1 MGKEV
6 RYMTNMAKLKS
17 FPLVKTFSSKDGKS
31 KKTIILKLIVSLLYI
46 VIVFGISYATS
57 GKKDASLQPV
67 IDFVE
72 LAKASVVW
80 LVNGLIIIQGLF
92 QIYEAQGN
100 VSDGV
105 MAILEMAIK
114 YTLFQGILNAVQ
126 DFFGSGTMF

>member
-1 MGKEV
+1 
-6 RYMTNMAKLKS
+6 MTKLKS
-17 FPLVKTFSSKDGKS
+17 FPLVKAFSSKGGKS
-31 KKTIILKLIVSLLYI
+31 KKTNKTIILKLFTSLLYI

-80 LVNGLIIIQGLF
+80 LVNGLIVIQGLF

-100 VSDGV
+100 VSDAV

>member
-1 MGKEV
+1 
-6 RYMTNMAKLKS
+6 MTKLKS
-17 FPLVKTFSSKDGKS
+17 FPLVKAFPSKGGKS
-31 KKTIILKLIVSLLYI
+31 KKTIILKKKTIILKLIASLLYI

-92 QIYEAQGN
+92 QLYEAQGN
-100 VSDGV
+100 VSDAV
-105 MAILEMAIK
+105 MAVLEMAIK
-114 YTLFQGILNAVQ
+114 YTLFKGILNAVQ

>member
-1 MGKEV
+1 MI
-6 RYMTNMAKLKS
+6 KLKS
-17 FPLVKTFSSKDGKS
+17 FPLVKAFSSKSGKS
-31 KKTIILKLIVSLLYI
+31 KKTIILKLFTSLLYI

>member
-1 MGKEV
+1 MI
-6 RYMTNMAKLKS
+6 KLKS
-17 FPLVKTFSSKDGKS
+17 FPLVKAFSSKGGKS

-72 LAKASVVW
+72 LAKVSVVW

-105 MAILEMAIK
+105 LAILEMAIK

>member
-1 MGKEV
+1 
-6 RYMTNMAKLKS
+6 MTKLKS
-17 FPLVKTFSSKDGKS
+17 FPSVKAFLPKGRKS
-31 KKTIILKLIVSLLYI
+31 KKTIILKLGISLLYI

-92 QIYEAQGN
+92 QLYEAQGN
-100 VSDGV
+100 VSDAV
-105 MAILEMAIK
+105 MAILEVAIK

>member
-1 MGKEV
+1 
-6 RYMTNMAKLKS
+6 MTKLKS
-17 FPLVKTFSSKDGKS
+17 FPLVKAFLPKGRKS
-31 KKTIILKLIVSLLYI
+31 KKTIILKLIISLLYI

-72 LAKASVVW
+72 LAKASVIW

-92 QIYEAQGN
+92 QIYEAQDN
-100 VSDGV
+100 VSDAV
-105 MAILEMAIK
+105 MAVLEMAIK
-114 YTLFQGILNAVQ
+114 YTLFKGILNAVQ

>member
-1 MGKEV
+1 
-6 RYMTNMAKLKS
+6 MTKLKS
-17 FPLVKTFSSKDGKS
+17 FPSVKAFLPKGRKS
-31 KKTIILKLIVSLLYI
+31 KKTIILKLGISLLYI

-67 IDFVE
+67 IEFVE

-92 QIYEAQGN
+92 QLYEAQGN
-100 VSDGV
+100 VSDAV
-105 MAILEMAIK
+105 MAILEVAIK

>member
-1 MGKEV
+1 
-6 RYMTNMAKLKS
+6 MTKLKS
-17 FPLVKTFSSKDGKS
+17 FPLVKAFSSKGGKS
-31 KKTIILKLIVSLLYI
+31 KKTIILKLIASLLYI

-92 QIYEAQGN
+92 QLYEAQGN
-100 VSDGV
+100 VSDAV
-105 MAILEMAIK
+105 MAVLEMAIK
-114 YTLFQGILNAVQ
+114 YTLFKGILNAVQ

>member
-1 MGKEV
+1 
-6 RYMTNMAKLKS
+6 MTKLKS
-17 FPLVKTFSSKDGKS
+17 FPLVKAFSSKGRKS
-31 KKTIILKLIVSLLYI
+31 KKTIILKLIISLLYI

>member
-1 MGKEV
+1 
-6 RYMTNMAKLKS
+6 MTKLKS
-17 FPLVKTFSSKDGKS
+17 FPLVKTFSPKGGKS

-72 LAKASVVW
+72 LAKASVIW

-100 VSDGV
+100 VSDAV
-105 MAILEMAIK
+105 MAVLEMAIK
-114 YTLFQGILNAVQ
+114 YTLFKGILNAVQ

>member
-1 MGKEV
+1 M
-6 RYMTNMAKLKS
+6 
-17 FPLVKTFSSKDGKS
+17 
-31 KKTIILKLIVSLLYI
+31 
-46 VIVFGISYATS
+46 
-57 GKKDASLQPV
+57 
-67 IDFVE
+67 E

>member
-1 MGKEV
+1 
-6 RYMTNMAKLKS
+6 MTKLKS
-17 FPLVKTFSSKDGKS
+17 FPSVKAFLPKGKKS
-31 KKTIILKLIVSLLYI
+31 KKTIILKLGISLLYI

>member
-1 MGKEV
+1 
-6 RYMTNMAKLKS
+6 MTKLKS
-17 FPLVKTFSSKDGKS
+17 FPLVKAFPSKGGKS
-31 KKTIILKLIVSLLYI
+31 KKTIILKLIASLLYI

-100 VSDGV
+100 VSDAV
-105 MAILEMAIK
+105 MAVLEMAIK
-114 YTLFQGILNAVQ
+114 YTLFKGILNAVQ

>member
-1 MGKEV
+1 
-6 RYMTNMAKLKS
+6 MTKLKS
-17 FPLVKTFSSKDGKS
+17 FPLVKTFSSKGGKS
-31 KKTIILKLIVSLLYI
+31 KKTIILKLFTSLLYI

>member
-1 MGKEV
+1 
-6 RYMTNMAKLKS
+6 MTKLKS
-17 FPLVKTFSSKDGKS
+17 FPSVKAFSPKGGKS
-31 KKTIILKLIVSLLYI
+31 KKTIILKLFTSLLYI
-46 VIVFGISYATS
+46 VIVFGIGYATS

>member
-1 MGKEV
+1 
-6 RYMTNMAKLKS
+6 MTKLKS
-17 FPLVKTFSSKDGKS
+17 FPSVKVFLPKGGKS
-31 KKTIILKLIVSLLYI
+31 KKTIILKLFTSLLYI

-92 QIYEAQGN
+92 QLYEAQGN
-100 VSDGV
+100 VSDAV
-105 MAILEMAIK
+105 MAILEVAIK

>member
-1 MGKEV
+1 
-6 RYMTNMAKLKS
+6 MTKLKS
-17 FPLVKTFSSKDGKS
+17 FPSVKAFLPKGKKS
-31 KKTIILKLIVSLLYI
+31 KKTIILKLGISLLYI

-57 GKKDASLQPV
+57 GKKDASLQAV

-92 QIYEAQGN
+92 QLYEAQGN
-100 VSDGV
+100 VSDAV
-105 MAILEMAIK
+105 MAILEVAIK

>member
-1 MGKEV
+1 
-6 RYMTNMAKLKS
+6 MTKLKS
-17 FPLVKTFSSKDGKS
+17 FPLVKAFPSKGGKS
-31 KKTIILKLIVSLLYI
+31 KKTIILKLIASLLYI

-80 LVNGLIIIQGLF
+80 LVNGVLIIQGLF

-100 VSDGV
+100 VSDAV
-105 MAILEMAIK
+105 MAVLEMAIK
-114 YTLFQGILNAVQ
+114 YTLFKGILNAVQ

>member
-1 MGKEV
+1 MI
-6 RYMTNMAKLKS
+6 KLKS
-17 FPLVKTFSSKDGKS
+17 FPLVKAFSSKGGKS

>member
-1 MGKEV
+1 
-6 RYMTNMAKLKS
+6 MTKLKS
-17 FPLVKTFSSKDGKS
+17 FPLVKAVLPKGGKS
-31 KKTIILKLIVSLLYI
+31 KKTIILKLIVSLSYI

-92 QIYEAQGN
+92 QLYEAQGN
-100 VSDGV
+100 VSDAV
-105 MAILEMAIK
+105 MAVLEMAIK
-114 YTLFQGILNAVQ
+114 YTLFKGILNAVQ

>member
-1 MGKEV
+1 
-6 RYMTNMAKLKS
+6 MTNMTKLKS

-31 KKTIILKLIVSLLYI
+31 KKTIILKLIASLLYI

-92 QIYEAQGN
+92 QLYEAQGN
-100 VSDGV
+100 VSDAV
-105 MAILEMAIK
+105 MAVLEMAIK
-114 YTLFQGILNAVQ
+114 YTLFKGILNAVQ

>member
-1 MGKEV
+1 
-6 RYMTNMAKLKS
+6 MTNMTKLKS

-92 QIYEAQGN
+92 QLYEAQGN
-100 VSDGV
+100 VSDAV
-105 MAILEMAIK
+105 MAVLEMAIK

>member
-1 MGKEV
+1 
-6 RYMTNMAKLKS
+6 MTKLKS
-17 FPLVKTFSSKDGKS
+17 FPLVKAFSSKGGKS
-31 KKTIILKLIVSLLYI
+31 KKTNKTIILKLFTSLLYI

-92 QIYEAQGN
+92 QLYEAQGN
-100 VSDGV
+100 VSDAV
-105 MAILEMAIK
+105 MAVLEMAIK

>member
-1 MGKEV
+1 
-6 RYMTNMAKLKS
+6 MTKLKS
-17 FPLVKTFSSKDGKS
+17 FPLVKAFLSKGGKS
-31 KKTIILKLIVSLLYI
+31 KKTIILKFIVSLLYI

-57 GKKDASLQPV
+57 TKKDASLQPV

-92 QIYEAQGN
+92 QLYEAQGN
-100 VSDGV
+100 VSDAV
-105 MAILEMAIK
+105 MAVLEMAIK
-114 YTLFQGILNAVQ
+114 YTLFKAILNAVQ

>member
-1 MGKEV
+1 
-6 RYMTNMAKLKS
+6 MTKLKS
-17 FPLVKTFSSKDGKS
+17 FPLVKAFLPKGRKS
-31 KKTIILKLIVSLLYI
+31 KKTIILKLGISLLYI

-72 LAKASVVW
+72 LAKASVIW

-92 QIYEAQGN
+92 QLYEAQGN
-100 VSDGV
+100 VSDAV
-105 MAILEMAIK
+105 MAILEVAIK

>member
-1 MGKEV
+1 
-6 RYMTNMAKLKS
+6 MTNMTKLKS

-80 LVNGLIIIQGLF
+80 LVNGVIIIQGLF
-92 QIYEAQGN
+92 QLYEAQGN
-100 VSDGV
+100 VSDAV
-105 MAILEMAIK
+105 MAVLEMAIK

>member
-1 MGKEV
+1 
-6 RYMTNMAKLKS
+6 MTKLKS
-17 FPLVKTFSSKDGKS
+17 FPLVKTFSSKSGKS
-31 KKTIILKLIVSLLYI
+31 KKTIILKLFTSLLYI

>member
-1 MGKEV
+1 
-6 RYMTNMAKLKS
+6 MTNMAKLKS

>member
-1 MGKEV
+1 
-6 RYMTNMAKLKS
+6 MTKLKS
-17 FPLVKTFSSKDGKS
+17 FPSVKAFLPKGKKS
-31 KKTIILKLIVSLLYI
+31 KKTIILKLGISLLYI

-92 QIYEAQGN
+92 QLYEAQGN
-100 VSDGV
+100 VSDAV
-105 MAILEMAIK
+105 MAILEVAIK

>member
-1 MGKEV
+1 
-6 RYMTNMAKLKS
+6 MTKLKS
-17 FPLVKTFSSKDGKS
+17 FPSVKAFSPKGGKS
-31 KKTIILKLIVSLLYI
+31 KKTIILKLLTSLLYI

-100 VSDGV
+100 VSDAV
-105 MAILEMAIK
+105 MAVLEMAIK
-114 YTLFQGILNAVQ
+114 YTLFKGILNAVQ

>member
-1 MGKEV
+1 
-6 RYMTNMAKLKS
+6 MTKLKS
-17 FPLVKTFSSKDGKS
+17 FPLVKAFPSKGGKS
-31 KKTIILKLIVSLLYI
+31 KKTIILKLIASLLYI

-92 QIYEAQGN
+92 QLYEAQGN
-100 VSDGV
+100 VSDAV
-105 MAILEMAIK
+105 MAVLEMAIK

>member
-1 MGKEV
+1 
-6 RYMTNMAKLKS
+6 MTKLKS
-17 FPLVKTFSSKDGKS
+17 FPSVKAFLPKGRKS
-31 KKTIILKLIVSLLYI
+31 KKTIILKLGISLLYI

>member
-1 MGKEV
+1 
-6 RYMTNMAKLKS
+6 MTNMTKLKS